1 MRNVG
6 RVNRWL
12 AVGAVASLTLAAC
25 TSKSTNSS
33 ETPSGSASTSAN
45 ASTAPSTVAASSP
58 PTTSSPPA
66 TSSAPA
72 SGLSSEDLNNSGTPV
87 VGGTLHM
94 LGVGDVDYMDPNI
107 SYYSAGYTTLRLW
120 SRQLVT
126 FPAVAGKT
134 TTDVPDLATQLPTQA
149 NGGIS
154 ADGLTYKLTI
164 TKGDMWNTTP
174 VRQVTAADVVRGV
187 KRTCNPAHPFGG
199 EPDFESLIAG
209 LQTFCDGF
217 AKVDASSAS
226 AIAAYQNSTDL
237 PGVSVDPTDPDT
249 VVFKLTQPASY
260 FLAMLA
266 LSAFSPSPA
275 EYDAYVPASAQLA
288 THTISDGP
296 YEVTSYTAG
305 KQIDLSRNPTWSAS
319 TDNVRKA
326 YVDKV
331 VITTSGDQTAI
342 QQELQANTAGADMEF
357 DTFPPVSAVNGLLA
371 KKDPNLYLGP
381 EFASNPYLI
390 FNYVSPNNGGALGKL
405 AVRKALEEAIN
416 RANLIQDDN
425 GPIISP
431 PLTHVLPAGISG
443 TTSNTSIDLYPY
455 DAAKAKADLA
465 TAGYPNGLTLKF
477 LYRPKSSLSLKAF
490 TTLQQD
496 LAMAGIKLVGV
507 GVPNADF
514 YTKYLQV
521 PSVAKAGTW
530 DLSLAGWGPDW
541 YGDAALSFFGPLFAT
556 AAFPPAG
563 SNYGFY
569 SNPAVDKLIT
579 QASAEQDPSKSSA
592 LWVQADKQVMEDAGF
607 FPILSPNTPTYHA
620 SHVHNTVFIPA
631 LQQIDPANVWLT
643 GS

>member
-12 AVGAVASLTLAAC
+12 AVAAVASLTLAAC
-25 TSKSTNSS
+25 TSKST
-33 ETPSGSASTSAN
+33 TSTN
-45 ASTAPSTVAASSP
+45 ASTTPGTAAA
-58 PTTSSPPA
+58 SSPPA
-66 TSSAPA
+66 TSSTAA
-72 SGLSSEDLNNSGTPV
+72 SDLSSENVNNSGTPV

-107 SYYSAGYTTLRLW
+107 SYYSAGYTALRLW

-126 FPAVAGKT
+126 FPAVAGKA
-134 TTDVPDLATQLPTQA
+134 TTDVADLATQLPTQA

-154 ADGLTYKLTI
+154 ADGLTYKFTI
-164 TKGDMWNTTP
+164 TKGAMWNTTP
-174 VRQVTAADVVRGV
+174 ARQVTAADEVRGV
-187 KRTCNPAHPFGG
+187 KRTCNPAEPFGG
-199 EPDFESLIAG
+199 LPDYESLIVG
-209 LQTFCDGF
+209 LQAFCDGF
-217 AKVDASSAS
+217 AKVDPKSAS

-249 VVFKLTQPASY
+249 VIFKLTQPASY

-266 LSAFSPSPA
+266 LTAFSPSPA
-275 EYDAYVPASAQLA
+275 EYDQYIPASAQLA
-288 THTISDGP
+288 AHTISDGP
-296 YEVTSYTAG
+296 YEVTSYTAT
-305 KQIDLSRNPTWSAS
+305 KEIDFSRNPAWSAS

-326 YVDKV
+326 YVDKI
-331 VITTSGDQTAI
+331 VINETGDQTAI
-342 QQELQANTAGADMEF
+342 QQQLQANTSGADMEF
-357 DTFPPVSAVNGLLA
+357 DTFPPVSAVDGLIA

-381 EFASNPYLI
+381 EFASNPYVI
-390 FNYVSPNNGGALGKL
+390 FNFVSPNNGGALAKV

-477 LYRPKSSLSLKAF
+477 LYRPKSSLSLKLF

-496 LAMAGIKLVGV
+496 LTAAGIKLVGV

-530 DLSLAGWGPDW
+530 DVSLAGWGPDW
-541 YGDAALSFFGPLFAT
+541 YGDAALSFFGPLFASS
-556 AAFPPAG
+556 AFPPAG

-569 SNPAVDKLIT
+569 SDPAVDTLIK
-579 QASAEQDPSKSSA
+579 QASAEQDQTKSSA

-607 FPILSPNTPTYHA
+607 FPILSPNVPTYHA

-643 GS
+643 SS